1 MRNDILVDDQ
11 NANDTEK
18 SVRSNLDD
26 KLEV

>member
-1 MRNDILVDDQ
+1 MKNDILVDDQ

>member
-1 MRNDILVDDQ
+1 MKNDILVDDQ
-11 NANDTEK
+11 NANDTDQ